1 MAKRTVADQFVEILL
16 AAGVRR
22 MYGVVGDSL
31 NPVVDAIRRHD
42 GIDWIHVRHEEVGAF
57 AAGAEAQL
65 TDGWW
70 PHGRRDEPSPRVW

>member
-42 GIDWIHVRHEEVGAF
+42 GIDWVHGATRR
-57 AAGAEAQL
+57 L
-65 TDGWW
+65 
-70 PHGRRDEPSPRVW
+70 GRSRLVPRRS

>member
-42 GIDWIHVRHEEVGAF
+42 DIDWMHVRNTGSFPRGRHDDRKSLEMSSSSRGVG
-57 AAGAEAQL
+57 QP
-65 TDGWW
+65 GW
-70 PHGRRDEPSPRVW
+70 